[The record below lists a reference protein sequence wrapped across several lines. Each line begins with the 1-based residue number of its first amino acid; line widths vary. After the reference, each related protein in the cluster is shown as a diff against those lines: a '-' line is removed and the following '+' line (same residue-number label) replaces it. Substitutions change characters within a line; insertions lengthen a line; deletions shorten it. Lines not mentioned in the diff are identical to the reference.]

1 VFAESSK
8 TVLFRNRECPFGKEA
23 LLGVEAKKCWAVRRL
38 FV

>member
-1 VFAESSK
+1 LDGLLE
-8 TVLFRNRECPFGKEA
+8 LLCPFGKEA

>member
-1 VFAESSK
+1 MEEGVW
-8 TVLFRNRECPFGKEA
+8 CPFGKEA